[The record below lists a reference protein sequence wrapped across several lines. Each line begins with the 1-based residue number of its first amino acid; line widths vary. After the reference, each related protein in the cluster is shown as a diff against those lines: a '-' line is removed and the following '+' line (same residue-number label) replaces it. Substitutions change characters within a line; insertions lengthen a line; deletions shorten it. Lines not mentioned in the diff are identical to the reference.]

1 MRHPNVIIAIAVGLC
16 TFAAGW
22 LSSSS
27 SAMSGPATGART
39 ETPAGARTETAVQQ
53 KQALSR
59 DPLRA
64 EAPPTL
70 DGSGSSRPV
79 LYPNMKL
86 NEEERELLTLT
97 PEEAVAKGDAGGA
110 SAQHILRC
118 MELLPEEPQ
127 TLCQRIDG
135 TMHDLRLA
143 SAKLMHEF
151 LSGTLEAAQFQEQ
164 YHRNMLTFQ
173 VALEGYLSFE
183 QMMQY
188 ATVQP
193 GDDPFMVMT
202 GWGFAL
208 PPGYTIGE
216 DMLSRQDTEDGREDG
231 PDALAPADGAR
242 DPWSWGKQHWPESNQ

>member
-1 MRHPNVIIAIAVGLC
+1 
-16 TFAAGW
+16 
-22 LSSSS
+22 
-27 SAMSGPATGART
+27 
-39 ETPAGARTETAVQQ
+39 
-53 KQALSR
+53 
-59 DPLRA
+59 
-64 EAPPTL
+64 
-70 DGSGSSRPV
+70 
-79 LYPNMKL
+79 MKL
-86 NEEERELLTLT
+86 NEEEQELLKLT

-118 MELLPEEPQ
+118 MELLPEEPPA
-127 TLCQRIDG
+127 LCQRIDG
-135 TMHDLRLA
+135 TMHDFRLA
-143 SAKLMHEF
+143 NVKLMREF

-164 YHRNMLTFQ
+164 YHRHMLTLQ

-216 DMLSRQDTEDGREDG
+216 DILSRQDREGG
-231 PDALAPADGAR
+231 PNALASGDGAR
-242 DPWSWGKQHWPESNQ
+242 SPWSWGKQHWPESNQ

>member
-1 MRHPNVIIAIAVGLC
+1 MVVDRATMRHGSVAIVIAVGLC

-22 LSSSS
+22 LSRSS
-27 SAMSGPATGART
+27 SAMKDPASAARI
-39 ETPAGARTETAVQQ
+39 EIPVRDDRVRSR
-53 KQALSR
+53 ALMR
-59 DPLRA
+59 V

-70 DGSGSSRPV
+70 DGSEGSRPV

-86 NEEERELLTLT
+86 SEDEKQLLELS

-110 SAQHILRC
+110 SSQHILRC
-118 MELLPEEPQ
+118 MELLPQEPPA
-127 TLCQRIDG
+127 LCKRIDG

-143 SAKLMHEF
+143 NIRLMREF
-151 LSGTLEAAQFQEQ
+151 LSGTLEAAQFQER
-164 YHRNMLTFQ
+164 YHRNLLAFQ

-183 QMMQY
+183 QLMQY

-216 DMLSRQDTEDGREDG
+216 DVLGRQDGEDGSN
-231 PDALAPADGAR
+231 ALAPRDAAR
-242 DPWSWGKQHWPESNQ
+242 DPWSWGKQHWPESNR

>member
-1 MRHPNVIIAIAVGLC
+1 
-16 TFAAGW
+16 
-22 LSSSS
+22 
-27 SAMSGPATGART
+27 
-39 ETPAGARTETAVQQ
+39 
-53 KQALSR
+53 
-59 DPLRA
+59 
-64 EAPPTL
+64 
-70 DGSGSSRPV
+70 V
-79 LYPNMKL
+79 LYPNIKL
-86 NEEERELLTLT
+86 NDDEKELLKLT
-97 PEEAVAKGDAGGA
+97 PEEAMAKGDAGGA
-110 SAQHILRC
+110 SAQHIVRC
-118 MELLPEEPQ
+118 MELLPEEPPL
-127 TLCQRIDG
+127 LCQRIDQ
-135 TMHDLRLA
+135 TMRELRLA
-143 SAKLMHEF
+143 NIKLVREF

-216 DMLSRQDTEDGREDG
+216 DLLSRQEGEGGT
-231 PDALAPADGAR
+231 DALAPRNDAR

>member
-1 MRHPNVIIAIAVGLC
+1 MRHPNVIIPVAVGLC
-16 TFAAGW
+16 TLAAGW
-22 LSSSS
+22 LSSTS
-27 SAMSGPATGART
+27 SAMRGPA
-39 ETPAGARTETAVQQ
+39 AGARTETLAGARTESPVQE

-70 DGSGSSRPV
+70 EGSGGPRPV

-86 NEEERELLTLT
+86 NEEERELLKLT

-118 MELLPEEPQ
+118 MELLPEEPPAV
-127 TLCQRIDG
+127 CQRIDG
-135 TMHDLRLA
+135 TMRDLRLA
-143 SAKLMHEF
+143 TAKLMHEF
-151 LSGTLEAAQFQEQ
+151 MSGTLEAAQFQEQ

-188 ATVQP
+188 ATIQP

-216 DMLSRQDTEDGREDG
+216 DMLSRHDSEDG
-231 PDALAPADGAR
+231 PNALAPGDGAR
-242 DPWSWGKQHWPESNQ
+242 DPWSWGKQHWPESNP

>member
-1 MRHPNVIIAIAVGLC
+1 MRRRSVIIPIAGGLC

-22 LSSSS
+22 LSSSTS
-27 SAMSGPATGART
+27 PMRGSTTGDRT
-39 ETPAGARTETAVQQ
+39 EGPVQAE
-53 KQALSR
+53 QAPSR
-59 DPLRA
+59 GPLRA
-64 EAPPTL
+64 EERPTL

-86 NEEERELLTLT
+86 NEEEKELLKLT

-110 SAQHILRC
+110 SAQHISRC
-118 MELLPEEPQ
+118 MELLSEEPPD
-127 TLCQRIDG
+127 LCQRIDG

-143 SAKLMHEF
+143 NIKLMREF

-188 ATVQP
+188 AAVQP
-193 GDDPFMVMT
+193 GDDAFMVMT

-216 DMLSRQDTEDGREDG
+216 DLLSRQDGEGG
-231 PDALAPADGAR
+231 PDTLAPEDGAR